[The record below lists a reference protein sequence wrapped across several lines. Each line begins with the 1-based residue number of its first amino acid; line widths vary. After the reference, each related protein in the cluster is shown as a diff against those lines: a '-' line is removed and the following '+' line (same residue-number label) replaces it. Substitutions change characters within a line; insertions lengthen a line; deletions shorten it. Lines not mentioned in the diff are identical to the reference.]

1 MGLLEIL
8 ISSFIV
14 ILVLVIFMQP
24 VSILSE
30 TARDSLTDAG
40 STMKYGTN
48 SDGNVIEVSTSS
60 ALPDL
65 SSVLIW
71 FIPLSIVIGFIVW
84 VVRYGRGGQYD
95 GGYYNG

>member
-24 VSILSE
+24 VNILSDIS
-30 TARDSLTDAG
+30 RDSLIGAG
-40 STMKYGTN
+40 STIKYGTN
-48 SDGNVIEVSTSS
+48 SDGNVIAIGTSS

-71 FIPLSIVIGFIVW
+71 FLPLSIVIGFIVW
-84 VVRYGRGGQYD
+84 VVRYGRGGQYE
-95 GGYYNG
+95 GYYNG